1 MAEIYC
7 DLIRKQ
13 LRTVD
18 DVPLRW
24 KEQVKELLD
33 TDAK

>member
-24 KEQVKELLD
+24 KDQVKELLE
-33 TDAK
+33 TDAE